1 MSKRTN
7 KSNPGAKAV
16 AVAAGAAGGRTAPRW
31 FTGKRPIFQF
41 VGIFIVLMGVF
52 YAIARSSYMDKD
64 VLPRYMAFNASASA
78 MILRVLGEDAA
89 SNGTFVSSS
98 RYAVDIKR
106 GCDAVEPSAL
116 FIAAVLAFP
125 TALLPKLPGLLLGTI
140 VLAIINLV
148 RIVTLFYTGIYF
160 PSLFETMHE
169 DVWQALFI
177 LLALFLWVVWAWWAT
192 TARTPR
198 SHVAG

>member
-7 KSNPGAKAV
+7 KAIPGAKAV
-16 AVAAGAAGGRTAPRW
+16 VVTAAQPVGRSAPRW

-41 VGIFIVLMGVF
+41 VGIFVVLMGVF
-52 YAIARSSYMDKD
+52 YAIARSTYMDKN

-78 MILRVLGEDAA
+78 MILRVLGEDASA
-89 SNGTFVSSS
+89 NGTFVSSP

-116 FIAAVLAFP
+116 FIAAVMAFP

-192 TARTPR
+192 ATRAAR